1 MDKKPT
7 LRIAMLIIAAVF
19 IPTFIWI
26 DAGTEAEQAKPHPTS
41 AVAVEQKAIP
51 TAASVPTT
59 TTTTATT
66 TTAVREVISYYD
78 SIPLDKELQNYIIK
92 QAHANGIQ
100 PQIIMAMIERES
112 DYDITEMGDGGD
124 SYGLMQIQPKWHNE
138 RMEKLGCTDLL
149 DPYQNVTVGIDYL
162 CELLSRY
169 DGDVAKALVGYNQGF
184 YKGTVTAY
192 ANGVLARAEALGGA
206 NVYVVL
212 F

>member
-1 MDKKPT
+1 MRKHP
-7 LRIAMLIIAAVF
+7 IGQMVAAVLIIAAVF
-19 IPTFIWI
+19 VPMFVWM
-26 DAGTEAEQAKPHPTS
+26 GTEPEQAKPHPTS
-41 AVAVEQKAIP
+41 AVTVEQKTIP
-51 TAASVPTT
+51 TAASVPTA
-59 TTTTATT
+59 TATT

-100 PQIIMAMIERES
+100 PQIVMAMIERES
-112 DYDITEMGDGGD
+112 DYNIACMGDGGE
-124 SYGLMQIQPKWHNE
+124 SYGLMQIQPKWHSE

-169 DGDVAKALVGYNQGF
+169 EGDVAKALVGYNQGQ

-192 ANGVLARAEALGGA
+192 AKGVLARAEALGGA
-206 NVYVVL
+206 NVYVFL

>member
-1 MDKKPT
+1 MRKHP
-7 LRIAMLIIAAVF
+7 IGQMVAAAAICAAVF
-19 IPTFIWI
+19 IPMFLWI
-26 DAGTEAEQAKPHPTS
+26 GAGTEAEQAKPHPTS
-41 AVAVEQKAIP
+41 TVAIEPKATP
-51 TAASVPTT
+51 
-59 TTTTATT
+59 ATT
-66 TTAVREVISYYD
+66 VKQEVISYYD

-112 DYDITEMGDGGD
+112 DYDITEMGDGGE
-124 SYGLMQIQPKWHNE
+124 SYGLMQIQPKWHGK

-169 DGDVAKALVGYNQGF
+169 DGDVAKALVGYNQGH

-192 ANGVLARAEALGGA
+192 AKGVLARAEELGGA
-206 NVYVVL
+206 NVYAVL

>member
-1 MDKKPT
+1 M
-7 LRIAMLIIAAVF
+7 RRAVWQMIAAILIIAALF
-19 IPTFIWI
+19 IPMFIWM
-26 DAGTEAEQAKPHPTS
+26 DAGAKAEQAAKPHPIS
-41 AVAVEQKAIP
+41 AVSIEQKAIP
-51 TAASVPTT
+51 AAVS
-59 TTTTATT
+59 T

-78 SIPLDKELQNYIIK
+78 SIPLDKDLQNHIIQ

-100 PQIIMAMIERES
+100 PQIVMAMIERES
-112 DYDITEMGDGGD
+112 DYDTACMGDSGE
-124 SYGLMQIQPKWHNE
+124 SYGLMQIQPKWHSE

-169 DGDVAKALVGYNQGF
+169 DGDMAKALVGYNQGH

-206 NVYVVL
+206 NVYVL
-212 F
+212 L